1 MGPQKADVALRS
13 SEWNMGSR
21 SAVPGSLFLLRPS
34 RLSFSLSFSPV
45 GYPFLSFSP
54 ALSFSHLLRVSLVRA
69 TFCLRFPINGRVLL
83 HDPHHRAL
91 STVMVFRPLPRPRR
105 RVAARRGTSEMHS
118 RDVTTR
124 RCVMYLCA
132 KLSKHER
139 TNMCRRSRINSRLV
153 PIVCLSKLHCAR
165 EEGNFTPEPIVHVR
179 VVPFDFSSLLE
190 NCDLFLSFSPFLFSP
205 FRPAARMAR
214 FFPPPRYRP

>member
-21 SAVPGSLFLLRPS
+21 SAVRLSLSPPSLSSLLFALFLSR
-34 RLSFSLSFSPV
+34 RLSFSFVLSRSIFFSSSTCLA
-45 GYPFLSFSP
+45 G
-54 ALSFSHLLRVSLVRA
+54 
-69 TFCLRFPINGRVLL
+69 FCLRFPINGRVLL

-105 RVAARRGTSEMHS
+105 GVAARRGTSEMHS

-132 KLSKHER
+132 CVLCMLRKMERRAGRMESRWNPRERPHQSALLS
-139 TNMCRRSRINSRLV
+139 
-153 PIVCLSKLHCAR
+153 
-165 EEGNFTPEPIVHVR
+165 
-179 VVPFDFSSLLE
+179 
-190 NCDLFLSFSPFLFSP
+190 
-205 FRPAARMAR
+205 
-214 FFPPPRYRP
+214 

>member
-21 SAVPGSLFLLRPS
+21 SAVRLSLSPPSLSSLFFALFLSR
-34 RLSFSLSFSPV
+34 RLSFSFVLSRSIFFSSSTCLA
-45 GYPFLSFSP
+45 G
-54 ALSFSHLLRVSLVRA
+54 
-69 TFCLRFPINGRVLL
+69 FCLRFPINGRVLL

-91 STVMVFRPLPRPRR
+91 STVMVFRPLPRPWR

-132 KLSKHER
+132 CVCCVCCVKWRGEQAGWKAGGIRENAR
-139 TNMCRRSRINSRLV
+139 TKARYCREIMT
-153 PIVCLSKLHCAR
+153 A
-165 EEGNFTPEPIVHVR
+165 TVR
-179 VVPFDFSSLLE
+179 K
-190 NCDLFLSFSPFLFSP
+190 
-205 FRPAARMAR
+205 
-214 FFPPPRYRP
+214 